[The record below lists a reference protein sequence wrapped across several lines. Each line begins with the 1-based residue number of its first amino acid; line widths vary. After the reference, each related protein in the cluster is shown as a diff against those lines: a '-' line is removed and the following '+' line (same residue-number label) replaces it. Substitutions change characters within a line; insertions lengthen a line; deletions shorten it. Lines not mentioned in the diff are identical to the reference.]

1 MYLLYN
7 MNFEE
12 KGRFLAYLK
21 DDDITDRKKWEKL
34 FLTDKPNEVRGGAF
48 RDVKLKDKPKLHFQ
62 PSPDKKT
69 ERSITYITGA
79 SGSGKSYYTRMYVDE
94 YKKLYPKREVYL
106 LSSISD
112 DSSIDKIKGLKRINM
127 EKLANESLSAK
138 DFKDSCIIF
147 DDTDCLTNKFLRLKV
162 SELLNSL
169 LETGR
174 HFNCEVIYTSHLATD
189 GHATKRILNECKS
202 VVIFPSGLGGRSIKY
217 LLDNYF
223 GLDKDQ
229 IKRIK
234 KLPSRWVCIN
244 KGFPMSVIAD
254 KDAYILNDPEDEEV

>member
-1 MYLLYN
+1 

-12 KGRFLAYLK
+12 KGRILALLK
-21 DDDITDRKKWEKL
+21 NDDEKDRKKWEKL
-34 FLTDKPNEVRGGAF
+34 FLTSTPAEVRGGAF
-48 RDVKLKDKPKLHFQ
+48 RDVKLKDKPSLHFQ
-62 PSPDKKT
+62 PIPDKNI

-79 SGSGKSYYTRMYVDE
+79 SGSGKSFYTKMYVDE
-94 YKKLYPKREVYL
+94 YKRLYPKREVFL
-106 LSSISD
+106 ISSLSD
-112 DSSIDKIKGLKRINM
+112 DSSIDKIKGLNRIKMN
-127 EKLANESLSAK
+127 EKFLTTEISAK
-138 DFKDSCIIF
+138 DFKDCCVIF
-147 DDTDCLTNKFLRLKV
+147 DDTDCLTDKRYRLKV
-162 SELLNSL
+162 AEVLNSL

-223 GLDKDQ
+223 GLDREQ

-234 KLPSRWVCIN
+234 KLNSRWVCIN
-244 KGFPMSVIAD
+244 KGFPMSVLSD
-254 KDAYILNDPEDEEV
+254 KEAYVLNDPDEEED

>member
-1 MYLLYN
+1 
-7 MNFEE
+7 MNFED

-21 DDDITDRKKWEKL
+21 DDDIKDRKKWRKL
-34 FLTDKPNEVRGGAF
+34 FLTDKPNEVVGGAF

-62 PSPDKKT
+62 PAPDKDI

-79 SGSGKSYYTRMYVDE
+79 SGSGKSYWTRMYVDE
-94 YKKLYPKREVYL
+94 YKKIYPKREVYL
-106 LSSISD
+106 ISSISD
-112 DSSIDKIKGLKRINM
+112 DSSIDKIKGLHRIKM
-127 EKLANESLSAK
+127 DKLLTEDISAK
-138 DFKDSCIIF
+138 DFKDSCVIF
-147 DDTDCLTNKFLRLKV
+147 DDTDCLTDKRLRLKV
-162 SELLNSL
+162 QEILNSV

-189 GHATKRILNECKS
+189 GHQTKRILNECKS

-234 KLPSRWVCIN
+234 KLNSRWVQIN
-244 KGFPMSVIAD
+244 KGFPMSVVSD
-254 KDAYILNDPEDEEV
+254 KEAYVLNDPDEDEG

>member
-1 MYLLYN
+1 

-34 FLTDKPNEVRGGAF
+34 YLTDNNDEVRGGAF
-48 RDVKLKDKPKLHFQ
+48 RDVKLKSKPKLHFQ
-62 PSPDKKT
+62 PAPDKKT

-79 SGSGKSYYTRMYVDE
+79 SGSGKSYYTKMYCDE
-94 YKKLYPKREVYL
+94 YKKLYPKREIYL
-106 LSSISD
+106 LSSINED
-112 DSSIDKIKGLKRINM
+112 TSIDKIKGLKRINM
-127 EKLANESLSAK
+127 DKLLSEPLSAV
-138 DFKDSCIIF
+138 DFKDACIIF
-147 DDTDCLTNKFLRLKV
+147 DDTDCLTNKAMRMKV
-162 SELLNSL
+162 QELLNSV

-174 HFNCEVIYTSHLATD
+174 HYQTEVIYTSHLATD
-189 GHATKRILNECKS
+189 GYNTKRILNECKS

-217 LLDNYF
+217 LLEGYF
-223 GLDKDQ
+223 GLDATQ

-244 KGFPMSVIAD
+244 KGFPMSVVAD
-254 KDAYILNDPEDEEV
+254 KDAYVLNSPDDED